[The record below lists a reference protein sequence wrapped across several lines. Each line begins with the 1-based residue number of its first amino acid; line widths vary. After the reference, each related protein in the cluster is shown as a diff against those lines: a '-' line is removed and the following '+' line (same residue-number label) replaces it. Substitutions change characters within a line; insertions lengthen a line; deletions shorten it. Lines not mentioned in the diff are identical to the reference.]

1 MLAGVLAFSFSL
13 GYFILVKRSQ
23 FDLWGV
29 DIYLRMF
36 SHVIMIEFG
45 TSCKMSGSCNYSVKC
60 SIAGKGCVPS
70 IEAIFCLIL
79 KVVNNTGF
87 RQLMVI
93 CHISELKVQL
103 RMQKKSY
110 IHPFIL
116 VIQTAFAM
124 LRACTP
130 YVTNLPRVARL
141 YLLILSSSLANV
153 SWILFTWISKEW
165 NCFPST

>member
-1 MLAGVLAFSFSL
+1 
-13 GYFILVKRSQ
+13 
-23 FDLWGV
+23 
-29 DIYLRMF
+29 MF

-60 SIAGKGCVPS
+60 SIAGKGCVLS

-103 RMQKKSY
+103 RMQKKK
-110 IHPFIL
+110 
-116 VIQTAFAM
+116 
-124 LRACTP
+124 
-130 YVTNLPRVARL
+130 L
-141 YLLILSSSLANV
+141 YPPICPGHS
-153 SWILFTWISKEW
+153 
-165 NCFPST
+165 NCLCNAKSMHSVCH